1 LKDIR
6 SYIYVRSWYIIIGI
20 WFTFDSSFIYF
31 TKGLDMEF
39 AIFFVLALIVI
50 FGILEYFGVGD
61 D

>member
-1 LKDIR
+1 
-6 SYIYVRSWYIIIGI
+6 
-20 WFTFDSSFIYF
+20 
-31 TKGLDMEF
+31 MEF